1 MSALLIGIP
10 IMLFA
15 AILQSSLVSNF
26 TLLSGMADLVLVVII
41 AWTIDGRVKYAWVW
55 AALGAVFVSL
65 FSALPFFVYVISYG
79 LIAWIAYIFHRRI
92 WQAPLLIM
100 LGVTLLGTV
109 IEQVLSML
117 ILQLNGTPLS
127 FLTGFTRVTLPSV
140 LLNLLVAL
148 PIYAIF
154 RYLAG
159 KVYPGN
165 QEE

>member
-1 MSALLIGIP
+1 MTSVLIGIP

-26 TLLSGMADLVLVVII
+26 TLLSGVADLVLVVII
-41 AWTIDGRVKYAWVW
+41 AWAIDERVKNAWVW
-55 AALGAVFVSL
+55 AALGAIFISF
-65 FSALPFFVYVISYG
+65 FSALPFFVYIISYG
-79 LIAWIAYIFHRRI
+79 LVIGISSIFHHRI

-100 LGVTLLGTV
+100 LVVTLVGTIIV
-109 IEQVLSML
+109 HVLSML
-117 ILQLNGTPLS
+117 VLQFDGITVS
-127 FLTGFTRVTLPSV
+127 FLTDFTRVTLPSI

-154 RYLAG
+154 RFLAG
-159 KVYPGN
+159 KVYPGK